1 MKGFFIA
8 FQNLL
13 GNLVF
18 FMECMHHAMFYGRF
32 LKQGI
37 AKSKWISL
45 PMPIKKNFKISVPEK
60 QKQNWMH
67 FWQRNYQRVMTH
79 CAKIYALTWKYLILK
94 LPGALGLKLF
104 KNRLLRLLLS
114 MTRGRAKKQRLRLAK
129 VQWVEKSIVSYNTD
143 FLKDFCTDA

>member
-1 MKGFFIA
+1 
-8 FQNLL
+8 
-13 GNLVF
+13 
-18 FMECMHHAMFYGRF
+18 
-32 LKQGI
+32 
-37 AKSKWISL
+37 
-45 PMPIKKNFKISVPEK
+45 
-60 QKQNWMH
+60 
-67 FWQRNYQRVMTH
+67 MTH